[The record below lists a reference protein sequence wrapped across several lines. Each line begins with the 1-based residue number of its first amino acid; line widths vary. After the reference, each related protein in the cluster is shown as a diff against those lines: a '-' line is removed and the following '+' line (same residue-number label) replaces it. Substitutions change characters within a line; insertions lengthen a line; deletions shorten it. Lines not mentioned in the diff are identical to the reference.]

1 MTDYTTAFHD
11 RFGATDPRGLTAPLR
26 AELRREVVE
35 AVRGGMAQIEA
46 SRRFGVS
53 RRTVGN
59 WVRAEQDQSRCSS
72 GPR

>member
-1 MTDYTTAFHD
+1 MSDYTTAFRD
-11 RFGATDPRGLTAPLR
+11 RFGAADPRGLTAQLR
-26 AELRREVVE
+26 VELRREVVA

-59 WVRAEQDQSRCSS
+59 WVRAAEESRLSS
-72 GPR
+72 